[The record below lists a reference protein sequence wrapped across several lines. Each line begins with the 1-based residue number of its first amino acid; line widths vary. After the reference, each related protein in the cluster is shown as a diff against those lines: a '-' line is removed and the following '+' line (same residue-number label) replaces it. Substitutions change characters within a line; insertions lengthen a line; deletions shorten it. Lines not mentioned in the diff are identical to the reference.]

1 MGFETQEER
10 KREEERVPT
19 KKKRRRGRGKK
30 EEAGLSGVREFGTCK
45 EIHVGGYITK
55 LDIQYEIYLNA
66 SR

>member
-45 EIHVGGYITK
+45 EIHVGVHYKIGYTV
-55 LDIQYEIYLNA
+55 A
-66 SR
+66 TV